1 MNFTAVR
8 LALDPHDGSSRLK
21 GMRDAEAMALL
32 KRVSRSFYLSVR
44 LLPAPMRGGV
54 CLGYLLARAS
64 DTLADAQK
72 NPALLDAFEDRLRA
86 GCHRSAGILPA
97 ADSLE
102 AAEQAFPGNKDE
114 QQLLAHL
121 PAVFDLLDGL
131 RKEEAELIREVVTT
145 IIGGQRL
152 DMQRFA
158 SAGAAHVVTLA
169 DAAELD
175 DYMWRV
181 AGSVGQFWTRLGFLT
196 LGSRFSKI
204 NPSKLEDLGIRF
216 GKGLQLVNILRDAHQ
231 DLAAGRGYLPTDRAE
246 WMQVARKYLAAG
258 LAYSAAMRLKRLHIA
273 VALPARIGIDTLNTI
288 EAAGPGALD
297 RRIKI
302 PRHRVWWHMAVACK
316 SSLSRGSGS
325 LTLAQRRKE

>member
-1 MNFTAVR
+1 
-8 LALDPHDGSSRLK
+8 
-21 GMRDAEAMALL
+21 MRDAEAMALL

-86 GCHRSAGILPA
+86 ECSRHVGTGILPA
-97 ADSLE
+97 ADSSE
-102 AAEQAFPGNKDE
+102 TVEQELPGNKNE
-114 QQLLAHL
+114 QQLLARL
-121 PAVFDLLDGL
+121 PDVFDALGRLS
-131 RKEEAELIREVVTT
+131 REEAELIREVVTT

-158 SAGAAHVVTLA
+158 IASAEHVVTLA

-175 DYMWRV
+175 DYTSRV

-196 LGSRFSKI
+196 LKSRFSAME
-204 NPSKLEDLGIRF
+204 PSMLEALGIRF
-216 GKGLQLVNILRDAHQ
+216 GKGLQLVNILRDTHE
-231 DLAAGRGYLPTDRAE
+231 DLAAGRGYLPTDRTE
-246 WMQVARKYLAAG
+246 WMEIARDHLAAG
-258 LAYSAAMRLKRLHIA
+258 LAYAAAMRLKRLHIA
-273 VALPARIGIDTLNTI
+273 VALPARIGIDTLDAI
-288 EAAGPGALD
+288 KAAGPGTVD

-302 PRHRVWWHMAVACK
+302 PRNRVWWHLAAACK
-316 SSLSRGSGS
+316 SSLSRGDV
-325 LTLAQRRKE
+325 